1 MAHSETVTRL
11 REALSRWPEL
21 QVAVLFGSLA
31 HGQGHRDSDL
41 DVAVQLSQ
49 PLSSDQKMAL
59 IDHLAG
65 VFGRPID
72 VIDLREVGQP
82 LLNEIVSKGVMVK
95 GGAAEKGDLLFK
107 SIMMQEDFGHYQQR
121 ILEGRRNR
129 WIER

>member
-1 MAHSETVTRL
+1 MVDRETVARL
-11 REALSRWPEL
+11 HDALSLWPDL
-21 QVAVLFGSLA
+21 QIAVLFGSMA
-31 HGQGHRDSDL
+31 HGQGTWNSDL
-41 DVAVQLSQ
+41 DVAVQMGK
-49 PLSSDQKMAL
+49 PLSSDQKIAL

-65 VFGRPID
+65 VFARPID

-82 LLNEIVSKGVMVK
+82 LLDEIVSKGVMVK

-129 WIER
+129 WIEL

>member
-1 MAHSETVTRL
+1 MVDRETATRL
-11 REALSRWPEL
+11 HDALSLWPDL
-21 QVAVLFGSLA
+21 QIAVLFGSLA
-31 HGQGHRDSDL
+31 KGEGTRDSDL
-41 DVAVQLSQ
+41 DVAVQMSK
-49 PLSSDQKMAL
+49 PLSSDQKIAL

-82 LLNEIVSKGVMVK
+82 LLGEIVSKGVMVK
-95 GGAAEKGDLLFK
+95 GGSTEKGDLLFK

-129 WIER
+129 WIEL